1 MHQYDL
7 VSRTGDDR
15 PAFFAVCA
23 GPWASRDTQM
33 TELINKK
40 LLNLQEEY
48 FMKKF
53 IKKITH
59 TAKSAVTCVK
69 TAAVNSMSAVLAFN
83 RRAVCGNAGEGYI
96 DTAVKVLIAVVLGAL
111 VLAGLYAILND
122 TVMPTVTQKI
132 TEMFSYNG

>member
-1 MHQYDL
+1 
-7 VSRTGDDR
+7 
-15 PAFFAVCA
+15 
-23 GPWASRDTQM
+23 
-33 TELINKK
+33 
-40 LLNLQEEY
+40 
-48 FMKKF
+48 MKKF

-83 RRAVCGNAGEGYI
+83 RRAVCSNAGEGYI

-122 TVMPTVTQKI
+122 MPTVRIWSEIFRSQARQRMRMCA
-132 TEMFSYNG
+132 EPMPFPGAEALPMNPL

>member
-1 MHQYDL
+1 
-7 VSRTGDDR
+7 
-15 PAFFAVCA
+15 
-23 GPWASRDTQM
+23 
-33 TELINKK
+33 
-40 LLNLQEEY
+40 
-48 FMKKF
+48 MKKF
-53 IKKITH
+53 VKKITH
-59 TAKSAVTCVK
+59 TAKYAVTCVK
-69 TAAVNSMSAVLAFN
+69 TTAVNSMSAVHAFN

>member
-1 MHQYDL
+1 
-7 VSRTGDDR
+7 
-15 PAFFAVCA
+15 
-23 GPWASRDTQM
+23 
-33 TELINKK
+33 
-40 LLNLQEEY
+40 
-48 FMKKF
+48 MKKF

-122 TVMPTVTQKI
+122 TMPTPVKWW
-132 TEMFSYNG
+132 MKRNCPPP

>member
-1 MHQYDL
+1 
-7 VSRTGDDR
+7 
-15 PAFFAVCA
+15 
-23 GPWASRDTQM
+23 M
-33 TELINKK
+33 TELTNKK

-48 FMKKF
+48 FMKNF
-53 IKKITH
+53 INKIAH
-59 TAKSAVTCVK
+59 TAKSAVTRVK
-69 TAAVNSMSAVLAFN
+69 TAAANSMSAVLAFN

>member
-1 MHQYDL
+1 MTVRHFCRLRGAVGLPRHANDRTHQ
-7 VSRTGDDR
+7 
-15 PAFFAVCA
+15 
-23 GPWASRDTQM
+23 Q
-33 TELINKK
+33 K

-53 IKKITH
+53 VKKITH

-69 TAAVNSMSAVLAFN
+69 TAAVNSMSAVFAFN

>member
-15 PAFFAVCA
+15 PAFLLSARGR
-23 GPWASRDTQM
+23 GPPATRKWPTHQQ
-33 TELINKK
+33 K

-83 RRAVCGNAGEGYI
+83 RRAVCSNAGEGYI